1 MTGHAAPTRAAQPA
15 GRGTSTRTTAPKR
28 TGPAADVLALQ
39 RTTGNRA
46 VAQLLDA
53 PEVRSAR
60 SEAGSAVPAVV
71 HSALAGGGGY
81 PLPGDHREAVEASL
95 GPAAATARLHTAPRA
110 ARSAT
115 AIGAH
120 AYTVGRDV
128 VFAPGQ
134 FAPQTP
140 RGMKL
145 LLHELTHVAD
155 VAGGRARPNAVYMQS
170 TNEPPANQPAPST
183 TPTPISVPGTGV
195 TAFPGP
201 LRSASLLGTR
211 IPVPASLR
219 LTNTLSVGPGPGWV
233 ADISPRQLVLHFVDN
248 LDLSSTTRPGTP
260 PGRERDPAN
269 QQRTSLIRPTITLDP
284 TSGRLRGTATL
295 SIGSEYPESLIGPT
309 ELPITIESTQLGQFT
324 GRLTY
329 GPLYAN
335 FNLRLHYD
343 PSRLAQAVRPV
354 ANPPGGFE
362 ALWARFQTILRES
375 VPGINLEGPGAA
387 LQSLLQS
394 ALNGQV
400 RAADFATRTIQLLG
414 QTIPPGANLASLRTA
429 LSQLAEEI
437 THPGFTL
444 AGTAGLG
451 PVPLS
456 VFRAEAPT
464 TVPLARPLAGAPAPF
479 PIRYGAAGVV
489 LAPPGAIAS
498 TSVPAFGATG
508 AAFGPRFGA
517 SGTAALLPTISPSS
531 ISAGLPFANQFPVYA
546 YVEVSG
552 VTRVS
557 NGLDLGLRLTI
568 QVSSA
573 ELFGSSTPAGQSPE
587 ERFRQFLGSYQD
599 AVRQGTNVPPAVPNV
614 GLTVFGTFNG
624 PF

>member
-1 MTGHAAPTRAAQPA
+1 MTGHAAPTRTAPAASRSSQ
-15 GRGTSTRTTAPKR
+15 TRTATPKQ
-28 TGPAADVLALQ
+28 ADPTTDLLALQ

-53 PEVRSAR
+53 PEIRSAR
-60 SEAGSAVPAVV
+60 SEAGTAVPAIVR
-71 HSALAGGGGY
+71 SALAAGGGR
-81 PLPGDHREAVEASL
+81 PLDGAYRQDIEANL
-95 GPAAATARLHTAPRA
+95 GPATANVRLHTGPQA
-110 ARSAT
+110 AGSAQ

-120 AYTVGRDV
+120 AYTVGHDV

-155 VAGGRARPNAVYMQS
+155 ITRGKARRNTVYMQGA
-170 TNEPPANQPAPST
+170 NEPPTNQPAPT
-183 TPTPISVPGTGV
+183 LPPLTLPGTGL

-219 LTNTLSVGPGPGWV
+219 LTNALSVGSGPGWV
-233 ADISPRQLVLHFVDN
+233 ADISPRQLVLHFIDN

-260 PGRERDPAN
+260 QGRETDPAA

-284 TSGRLRGTATL
+284 SSGRLRGTAIL
-295 SIGSEYPESLIGPT
+295 SVGSEYPESLKGPT
-309 ELPITIESTQLGQFT
+309 ELPITIESTQLGQFN

-343 PSRLAQAVRPV
+343 PARLAQAVRPV
-354 ANPPGGFE
+354 AAPPGGFE
-362 ALWARFQTILRES
+362 SLWARFQTILRSS
-375 VPGINLEGPGAA
+375 VPGINLEGPGAG
-387 LQSLLQS
+387 LHSLLRSVQ
-394 ALNGQV
+394 AGEV
-400 RAADFATRTIQLLG
+400 RSADFATRTIQLLG
-414 QTIPPGANLASLRTA
+414 QTIPPGANLASLRSA

-444 AGTAGLG
+444 SGTAGIG

-489 LAPPGAIAS
+489 LAPPGAIAQ

-508 AAFGPRFGA
+508 SAFGPRFGA
-517 SGTAALLPTISPSS
+517 SGTAAILPTISPAS
-531 ISAGLPFANQFPVYA
+531 ISAGLPLANQFPLYA

-557 NGLDLGLRLTI
+557 NGLDLGLRLTV
-568 QVSSA
+568 QFNSA
-573 ELFGSSTPAGQSPE
+573 DLFGSQTPPGQTPD
-587 ERFRQFLGSYQD
+587 ERFRQTLGTYQE
-599 AVRQGTNVPPAVPNV
+599 AVRRGTNVPPALPNV

-624 PF
+624 PL